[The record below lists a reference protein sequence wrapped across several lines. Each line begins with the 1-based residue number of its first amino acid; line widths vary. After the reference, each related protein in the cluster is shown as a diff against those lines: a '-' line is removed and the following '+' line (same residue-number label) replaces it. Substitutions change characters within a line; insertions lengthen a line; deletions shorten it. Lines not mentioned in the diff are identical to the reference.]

1 MNKKICSKCHKVFDE
16 TIENFPPSK
25 VSKSGLNSWCRAC
38 KGKND
43 IIYSRKYRKE
53 HKETIARKLKEYLKR
68 YPKRY
73 KAMNLANKAIRK
85 GELKR
90 KPCEVC
96 GALKVHAHHEDYS
109 QPLNVKWLCPK
120 HHKELH
126 CGIIKMSKVVNIN

>member
-25 VSKSGLNSWCRAC
+25 VSKSGFNSWCRAC
-38 KGKND
+38 KREND
-43 IIYSRKYRKE
+43 IPYSRKYRKE
-53 HKETIARKLKEYLKR
+53 HPKIIVMKNREYIKK
-68 YPKRY
+68 YPERY
-73 KAMNLANKAIRK
+73 KAVSLVNEAIRK

-126 CGIIKMSKVVNIN
+126 CGIINVSKLVNIN